1 MPIIAQIQSLLFQVF
16 YKKYIVYNYFTRE
29 GYIRTS
35 SEGYDLNDENLYVH
49 LTNNAVQKFSN
60 KYGTHE
66 FGN

>member
-1 MPIIAQIQSLLFQVF
+1 MINFKYQKELILL
-16 YKKYIVYNYFTRE
+16 IRE

-60 KYGTHE
+60 NYGTHE